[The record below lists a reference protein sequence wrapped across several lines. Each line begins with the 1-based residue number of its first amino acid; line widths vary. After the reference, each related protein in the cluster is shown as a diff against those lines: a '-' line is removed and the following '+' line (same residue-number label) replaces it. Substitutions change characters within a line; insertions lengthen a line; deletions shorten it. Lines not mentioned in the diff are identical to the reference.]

1 MDTITKTKSEGRVAA
16 GKRLVEWNRKNKEN
30 LVKNREKVASSGDS
44 SVSVSEQE
52 PTSSNLS
59 SPSQTSTVLYSGALA
74 IVVVIGVALY
84 VYRKKPAPPSNPA
97 ALQDPNRARGA
108 ARYFL
113 HELAYINEFYKRNY
127 GKSWFRSRL
136 CYD

>member
-59 SPSQTSTVLYSGALA
+59 SPSQTSTVLYSLA

-84 VYRKKPAPPSNPA
+84 VYRKKPAPPSSAPSNN
-97 ALQDPNRARGA
+97 DDIFCMN
-108 ARYFL
+108 
-113 HELAYINEFYKRNY
+113 
-127 GKSWFRSRL
+127 
-136 CYD
+136 